1 MRKNALPHSSPLP
14 LLRGMRKRRGKFFRA
29 MRNEDEEWKIFSEV
43 TTLLS
48 TWELYLLS
56 YKL

>member
-1 MRKNALPHSSPLP
+1 
-14 LLRGMRKRRGKFFRA
+14 MRKRRGKFFRA